1 MPILVGSVDIR
12 ALEDAGI
19 NGYDVRECAQ
29 RQFGSALRV
38 GTNLENN
45 ALQFSVDDASIQ
57 RWRER
62 DAVQVLTISGKHS
75 AYSVALR
82 LPLSH
87 YTAQTKVVPTRS
99 KKLLLI

>member
-1 MPILVGSVDIR
+1 MPTIVGSVSIR
-12 ALEDAGI
+12 ALENAGI
-19 NGYDVRECAQ
+19 KGYDVRECAQ
-29 RQFGSALRV
+29 RQFGSALRID
-38 GTNLENN
+38 TNLKYDTLE
-45 ALQFSVDDASIQ
+45 FSVDDASLQ

-62 DAVQVLTISGKHS
+62 DAVQVLTISGKYS

-82 LPLSH
+82 LPLSQ